1 MVDKV
6 CSRDRPEW
14 VHWVLNHAK
23 EVILMPSLV
32 PSPSKIG
39 GGEGLVHTV
48 CTCALSGNYYVLTKM
63 MHAGGPG
70 KSYDVYI

>member
-23 EVILMPSLV
+23 EVILMPSLI
-32 PSPSKIG
+32 PRPSKIE
-39 GGEGLVHTV
+39 GGEGLVLTV
-48 CTCALSGNYYVLTKM
+48 CASTLIKVEIIMY
-63 MHAGGPG
+63 
-70 KSYDVYI
+70 